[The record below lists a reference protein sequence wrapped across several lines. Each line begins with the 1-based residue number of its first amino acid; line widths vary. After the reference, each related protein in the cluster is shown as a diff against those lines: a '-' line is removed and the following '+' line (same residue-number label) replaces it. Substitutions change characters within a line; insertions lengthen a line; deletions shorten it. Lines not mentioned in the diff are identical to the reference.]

1 MSEAERMDR
10 RRPAKGKRKIYLTE
24 LDMGRLKPL
33 LALPDRLDQRDRRH
47 LDELAKELR
56 RGEVVAPEEIP
67 PNVITMNS
75 KVRLRDLDSGEEA
88 VYSLVYPPDADIRQN
103 RISILAPIGTALI
116 GYAVGDVIEWK
127 VPGGVARLKVEEIL
141 YQPEAAGRW
150 DL

>member
-1 MSEAERMDR
+1 MDR

-33 LALPDRLDQRDRRH
+33 LALPDRLDQRDRQH

-141 YQPEAAGRW
+141 YQPEAAGRY

>member
-1 MSEAERMDR
+1 MDR
-10 RRPAKGKRKIYLTE
+10 KRPAKRKRTIYLTKF
-24 LDMGRLKPL
+24 DMGRLKPL

>member
-1 MSEAERMDR
+1 MDR

-33 LALPDRLDQRDRRH
+33 LALPDRLDQRDRQH

-67 PNVITMNS
+67 PNEITMNS

-141 YQPEAAGRW
+141 YQPEAAGRY

>member
-1 MSEAERMDR
+1 MDR